1 MLWRRCSNVVAT
13 SETDVGTTSTTTLS
27 QRCHNVAVL
36 AAVFGTV
43 LRPYKHKVLDRH
55 ISSTFLRDTQAFMRD
70 TPYRSQFNYHELS
83 LPSCLILKV
92 FWNSSLSGLML

>member
-13 SETDVGTTSTTTLS
+13 SETDFGTKSTMTLS
-27 QRCHNVAVL
+27 QRHNVAVL

-55 ISSTFLRDTQAFMRD
+55 ISSTFLRDTQAFMGD